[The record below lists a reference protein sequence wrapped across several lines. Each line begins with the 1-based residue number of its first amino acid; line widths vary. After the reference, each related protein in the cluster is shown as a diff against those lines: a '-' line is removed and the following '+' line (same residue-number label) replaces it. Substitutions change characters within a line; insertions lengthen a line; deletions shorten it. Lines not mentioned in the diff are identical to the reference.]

1 MGGADKS
8 CLLRTASDAV
18 TGTIVR
24 VPGCLHMSDDNSTRA
39 GLLSGLFAVIMVVA
53 LSVMALTA
61 LDPEPHGSASRGF
74 DASAF

>member
-1 MGGADKS
+1 
-8 CLLRTASDAV
+8 
-18 TGTIVR
+18 
-24 VPGCLHMSDDNSTRA
+24 MSDDNSTRV

-61 LDPEPHGSASRGF
+61 LDPEPHASASRGF

>member
-1 MGGADKS
+1 
-8 CLLRTASDAV
+8 
-18 TGTIVR
+18 
-24 VPGCLHMSDDNSTRA
+24 MSDDNSTRA

-61 LDPEPHGSASRGF
+61 LDPEPQGSASRGF